1 MPSEESGGRQF
12 FLERRRAG
20 WRERL
25 RSVALGLVAA
35 AVFVVLGQLTVHS
48 VGEAIRNA
56 PKLLAPGTPA
66 PPLSGAVLVP
76 EDSGEAPVP
85 VRRLADYRGQVVV
98 LAFYTTGCEACGVA
112 LPELTDLAHEYRGR
126 GLHVL
131 AVNMDHSGNA
141 ARARDYLAGMGA
153 RLETIHV
160 AAGGARDYNV
170 YGVPSFYVIDR
181 AGVVRAHSLG
191 LSMADLHVEWVR
203 PSGRALLDSLLAR
216 PRAGEEAS

>member
-12 FLERRRAG
+12 FLARRRVG

-25 RSVALGLVAA
+25 RSATLGLVAA

-85 VRRLADYRGQVVV
+85 VRRLADYRGEVVV
-98 LAFYTTGCEACGVA
+98 LAFYSTGCEACGVA
-112 LPELTDLAHEYRGR
+112 LPELTALAREYRGR

-131 AVNMDHSGNA
+131 AVNTDHSRNA
-141 ARARDYLAGMGA
+141 VRARDYLAGMGV
-153 RLETIHV
+153 RLETIH
-160 AAGGARDYNV
+160 ADSGASRYNI
-170 YGVPSFYVIDR
+170 YGVPAFYVIDR
-181 AGVVRAHSLG
+181 AGIVRAHSFG

-203 PSGRALLDSLLAR
+203 PSGRVLLDSLLAT
-216 PRAGEEAS
+216 PRGGGEAS